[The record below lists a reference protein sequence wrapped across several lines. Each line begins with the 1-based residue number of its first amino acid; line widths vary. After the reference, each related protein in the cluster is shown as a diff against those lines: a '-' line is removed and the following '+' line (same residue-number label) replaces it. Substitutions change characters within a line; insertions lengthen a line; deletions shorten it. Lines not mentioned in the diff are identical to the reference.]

1 MDSTFLSDNYV
12 WIIVI
17 AVVVVMTVIGYIAD
31 KTKFGDKKP
40 KEKKENKKEPLIPE
54 EDKPM
59 DDFMVENHEEPMM
72 EEQVSPVPVENYQE
86 EPTEKDENLEINS
99 FDNSSVSS
107 NDTVESSESSVSE
120 PTTVEFPASEP
131 MVAQNMETP
140 AEQNI
145 EPAMEFE
152 MPQATEESTEEN
164 TTQSIPVENQTLENQ
179 NVDNSET
186 ENLDFKLPSIDKL
199 NQEIADVE
207 EEEDVWKF

>member
-17 AVVVVMTVIGYIAD
+17 AVVIVMTVIGYIAD

-59 DDFMVENHEEPMM
+59 DDFMVENHEEPMT

-99 FDNSSVSS
+99 FDSSSVSS
-107 NDTVESSESSVSE
+107 NDTTKSSESSESSESSI
-120 PTTVEFPASEP
+120 SEP

-145 EPAMEFE
+145 EPTMEFE
-152 MPQATEESTEEN
+152 MPQVTEESTEEN

-179 NVDNSET
+179 NMENSET